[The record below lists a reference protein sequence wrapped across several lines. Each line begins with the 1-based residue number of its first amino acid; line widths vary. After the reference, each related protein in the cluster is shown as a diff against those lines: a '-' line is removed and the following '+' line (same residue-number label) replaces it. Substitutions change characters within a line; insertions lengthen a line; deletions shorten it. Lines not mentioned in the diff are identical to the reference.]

1 MVYKHLRLRL
11 TISNLLVGRS
21 SWYFIQNQSA
31 TGEITMEKKLLEL
44 IEHKAR
50 MTVEEIAEELNVSV
64 NEVVSLIADLE
75 SKKVICG
82 YDTIINWDKV
92 TEEKCNALIEVKVTP
107 QRGTGFDRI
116 ADRISRFDEVDSI
129 YLMSG
134 TYDFMVII
142 NGRSMKEVS
151 SFVFEKISTI
161 DFIQSTTTHFVLK
174 KYKDHGVQMSD
185 KPSNKRTNIVL

>member
-1 MVYKHLRLRL
+1 
-11 TISNLLVGRS
+11 
-21 SWYFIQNQSA
+21 
-31 TGEITMEKKLLEL
+31 MEKELLEL
-44 IEHKAR
+44 VEHNAK
-50 MTVEEIAEELNVSV
+50 MTVEEISEELGVSV
-64 NEVVSLIADLE
+64 NEIISLITELE
-75 SKKVICG
+75 SKKIICG

-116 ADRISRFDEVDSI
+116 ADRISRFDEVDSV

-161 DFIQSTTTHFVLK
+161 DFIQSTATHFVLK

-185 KPSNKRTNIVL
+185 KPTNKRTNIVL

>member
-1 MVYKHLRLRL
+1 MK
-11 TISNLLVGRS
+11 
-21 SWYFIQNQSA
+21 
-31 TGEITMEKKLLEL
+31 KKLLSL
-44 IEHKAR
+44 IEHNAKLS
-50 MTVEEIAEELNVSV
+50 VEEIAEELKISV

-116 ADRISRFDEVDSI
+116 ADRISRFDEVDSV

-134 TYDFMVII
+134 GYDFLVIV
-142 NGRSMKEVS
+142 NGKSMKEVS
-151 SFVFEKISTI
+151 SFVFNKLATI
-161 DFIQSTTTHFVLK
+161 DYVNSTATHFVLK
-174 KYKDHGVQMSD
+174 KYKDHGIQVQD
-185 KPSNKRTNIVL
+185 KPTDKRTNVVL